1 MSVNITL
8 PPTLEESLR
17 RDIADLDQHA
27 KEALLVDLYRK
38 QRITKPQLATALGM
52 TRFEVNDVLNR
63 WNVTEDLPSADEIL
77 SAAETLGALR
87 EHAE

>member
-1 MSVNITL
+1 MSVCIEL

-17 RDIADLDQHA
+17 REIADLDQLA

-38 QRITKPQLATALGM
+38 ERITKHQLATALGM

-63 WNVTEDLPSADEIL
+63 WNVTEDLPTVDEIFREAKQL
-77 SAAETLGALR
+77 AELR
-87 EHAE
+87 NQET